1 LENAAATIRPVIA
14 KLEAAYAEALGA
26 DWLKNWATGLP
37 RWEETPGTINM
48 PIVVWLWNLLKA
60 FDMTDYARMRY
71 NLLGNGG
78 HWFPGVNAGTL
89 GDHEKAISQK
99 LAGYPYRDQVI
110 GILRE
115 MESLVG
121 GQSVK
126 RLSQSD

>member
-1 LENAAATIRPVIA
+1 
-14 KLEAAYAEALGA
+14 
-26 DWLKNWATGLP
+26 
-37 RWEETPGTINM
+37 
-48 PIVVWLWNLLKA
+48 
-60 FDMTDYARMRY
+60 MTDYARMRY

-89 GDHEKAISQK
+89 SDHEKAISQK